1 MSDSTPEN
9 TGQKVPKGSY
19 AAGRRVALPEGA
31 EAPIVVYINGV
42 AQTEGEDY
50 SLRGNEILFN
60 REILKEVK
68 SRQRK
73 AIMLLGVVGFYAKNE
88 TVDVQ
93 FQRNGKTDLASDLPV
108 RD

>member
-1 MSDSTPEN
+1 MSDSDPQN

-42 AQTEGEDY
+42 AQTEGQDY
-50 SLRGNEILFN
+50 NLRGNEILFT
-60 REILKEVK
+60 RDILKEVK

-88 TVDVQ
+88 TVDIQ
-93 FQRNGKTDLASDLPV
+93 FQRNGKTELAADLAVHD
-108 RD
+108 

>member
-1 MSDSTPEN
+1 MSDTTE
-9 TGQKVPKGSY
+9 QKIPKGSY
-19 AAGRRVALPEGA
+19 AAGRTVQLPEGA

-50 SLRGNEILFN
+50 VLRGGQVLFT

-68 SRQRK
+68 SGRRK
-73 AIMLLGVVGFYAKNE
+73 LIMLLGVVGFYTPNE

-93 FQRNGKTDLASDLPV
+93 YQRAGKTELASDLEVTP
-108 RD
+108 